1 MKATFPEVSK
11 LALTRPPAGR
21 VGASLG
27 SAGPALG
34 PQGGQRQSRS
44 EARPAARPGPAEV
57 VSPAVS
63 PPRPAVPDCPP
74 ARRAGLP
81 AGCPGARFENCCRQS
96 PRGPGRRPGRERN
109 VPRPQRR
116 PGQSEPG
123 RAGSPPGS
131 GSDSTVPSGEPWSH
145 GPNTKASQQHVD
157 QKRFILNI

>member
-74 ARRAGLP
+74 PLDGQASP
-81 AGCPGARFENCCRQS
+81 QGARGLGLRTAADRARAARAEDRGGSGTCPAPSGAPANQS
-96 PRGPGRRPGRERN
+96 QGGRGRRR
-109 VPRPQRR
+109 
-116 PGQSEPG
+116 G
-123 RAGSPPGS
+123 RAVTARCPRESRGHMDQTRKRVS
-131 GSDSTVPSGEPWSH
+131 STWIKKGL
-145 GPNTKASQQHVD
+145 
-157 QKRFILNI
+157 F

>member
-57 VSPAVS
+57 VSPTVS

-96 PRGPGRRPGRERN
+96 PRAAPAEDPGGSGTCPAPSGAPANQSQGGRGRRR
-109 VPRPQRR
+109 
-116 PGQSEPG
+116 G
-123 RAGSPPGS
+123 RAVTARCPRESRGHMDQTRKRVS
-131 GSDSTVPSGEPWSH
+131 STWIKKGL
-145 GPNTKASQQHVD
+145 
-157 QKRFILNI
+157 F